1 MEQEAKPLAASGQD
15 RVRVCCWLLLE
26 LCLPT
31 DRMAVHTRWGSCM
44 TSGDHAVDLQV
55 AVCACFWGL
64 LENMAPSKSRSTD
77 CKGETP
83 DMCGGLGILTPT
95 ISLIL
100 HSLWEVIVIIVPILQ
115 IWGTDTHKPVH
126 LYLSYYPRI
135 SHCAI
140 DDDLFNKIIR
150 RQYVWDKQIP
160 LPIHIS
166 TRKYPFSMLGLWNDR
181 LRKDFTDPLIFYS
194 GKTKAFNFFC
204 NI

>member
-1 MEQEAKPLAASGQD
+1 MEKEAKPLAASGPD

-44 TSGDHAVDLQV
+44 TSGDHAVNLQV

-115 IWGTDTHKPVH
+115 IWGTDTYKPCDLPKTFSRSLGTLVFKGLIPH
-126 LYLSYYPRI
+126 SEASCLKSKKTPDKGHSKYI
-135 SHCAI
+135 SF
-140 DDDLFNKIIR
+140 L
-150 RQYVWDKQIP
+150 
-160 LPIHIS
+160 
-166 TRKYPFSMLGLWNDR
+166 
-181 LRKDFTDPLIFYS
+181 
-194 GKTKAFNFFC
+194 
-204 NI
+204 